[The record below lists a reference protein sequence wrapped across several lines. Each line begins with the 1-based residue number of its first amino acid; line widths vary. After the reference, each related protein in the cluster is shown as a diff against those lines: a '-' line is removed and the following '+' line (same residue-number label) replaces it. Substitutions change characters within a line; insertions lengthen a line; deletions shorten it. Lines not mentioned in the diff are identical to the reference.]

1 MQGVLITHIDSGIS
15 ARLGPGSRCSCSGRI
30 HDRKWRASS
39 LLSDSHKTS
48 LWPFMGWARGFPAP
62 SKCLSSSSTL
72 LLSSLSADENWVPL
86 GQKLACTRVL
96 QILYLLCKLFIFNIL
111 AKIYAISNHLFSK
124 EPNFDIWKAWFSNL
138 LVITMG
144 LKIFLLGK
152 RGELI

>member
-1 MQGVLITHIDSGIS
+1 MQGVLIPHIDSGIS

-39 LLSDSHKTS
+39 LLSDSHRTS
-48 LWPFMGWARGFPAP
+48 LWPVMGWARPFPAP
-62 SKCLSSSSTL
+62 SKCPSSSSTL

-96 QILYLLCKLFIFNIL
+96 QIPYLLCKLFIFNIL
-111 AKIYAISNHLFSK
+111 AKIYAMSKHLFSK
-124 EPNFDIWKAWFSNL
+124 EPNFDIWKAWFSKL

-144 LKIFLLGK
+144 LKICLLGK
-152 RGELI
+152 GGWD